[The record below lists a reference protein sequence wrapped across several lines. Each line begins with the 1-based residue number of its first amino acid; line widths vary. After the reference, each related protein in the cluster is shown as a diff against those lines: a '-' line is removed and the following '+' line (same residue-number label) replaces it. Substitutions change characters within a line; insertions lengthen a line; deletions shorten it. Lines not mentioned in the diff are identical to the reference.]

1 MKSSNSEQPNPDE
14 ACFTC
19 GAYSGPDAK
28 KIKFE
33 NLITGEKIT
42 IRTCQAC
49 KDMTKHRWQ
58 QTAERSRHDYL
69 GQN

>member
-14 ACFTC
+14 TCFTC
-19 GAYSGPDAK
+19 GANTGPDAK

-33 NLITGEKIT
+33 NLITSDKRT

-49 KDMTKHRWQ
+49 KDMAEHRWQ
-58 QTAERSRHDYL
+58 QTAERSRYDCP
-69 GQN
+69 